1 MQLSLTKALGGLAI
15 LLCLLAVP
23 SGARVALWL
32 APGEPLGHAQ
42 LLALVEPALPPGER
56 FEVAFS
62 QPALP
67 LRNPAASEAFLE
79 LVELRLEPRTERFTG
94 AFQVRLATGEE
105 RVLALAGRAQAVIEI
120 LVPARAVAAG
130 ERLDAGLLEPMLVI
144 ERQLRADTLVE
155 PADLLGV
162 EARRRLL
169 PGRPVRR
176 GDVQAPRVVRRGEAV
191 EVVYRAPGI
200 ELVTMARALED
211 GSRGSLVAV
220 SNLDSGQR
228 FSGVVTDAG
237 RIVVGATRGAR
248 R

>member
-1 MQLSLTKALGGLAI
+1 MPHSFARAVAGLFI
-15 LLCLLAVP
+15 LLFILAAP
-23 SGARVALWL
+23 FAARAALWL
-32 APGEPLGHAQ
+32 APGESLGHAQ

-56 FEVAFS
+56 FEISFS

-67 LRNPAASEAFLE
+67 LHNPAASEAFLE
-79 LVELRLEPRTERFTG
+79 LVELRLEPRTERFSG
-94 AFQVRLATGEE
+94 AFRVRLATGEE
-105 RVLALAGRAQAVIEI
+105 RVLALAGRAQAVVEVM
-120 LVPARAVAAG
+120 VPARTVAAG

-176 GDVQAPRVVRRGEAV
+176 GDVQAPRLVRRGEAV

-200 ELVTMARALED
+200 ELVAIARALED
-211 GSRGSLVAV
+211 GARGSVVAV

-228 FSGVVTDAG
+228 LSGVVSDAG
-237 RIVVGATRGAR
+237 RIVVGATRGSR